1 MHAGASRVITH
12 ALPPV
17 LTTRPCGQSYPNAGG
32 KEKEVKEGE
41 ELWSSSPCREA
52 GFKLSASTDR
62 FYRSRIHDAHSNS
75 EAQRH
80 LRQVT
85 MEGI

>member
-41 ELWSSSPCREA
+41 ALWSSSPCREA
-52 GFKLSASTDR
+52 GFKLSVSTDR

-75 EAQRH
+75 EPRH
-80 LRQVT
+80 LRQVV
-85 MEGI
+85 MEGT